1 MQGDNG
7 HQMLMPLRKAGNGKA
22 LSQRHKRMPIL
33 NEKALQPWGYKTF
46 WIRGMEV
53 PSCQERSRIEKTWRS
68 QSVKGAKAVMLHGRA
83 NQRWSFASSMIEEG
97 KQHAELCL

>member
-68 QSVKGAKAVMLHGRA
+68 QSVKG
-83 NQRWSFASSMIEEG
+83 QSS
-97 KQHAELCL
+97 HAAWKSEAEMVLRQQYD